1 MQTITGKE
9 SVSWWNLDSVGNFKQ
24 TMDKEFDYLVTQVC
38 SHYKMSIASGDFEV
52 ERLYGSPGYE
62 YLPPGVMLETSASN
76 PSTKTDD
83 ATKGGIVVAKL
94 KKVRDTNKELQLP
107 IEYVLQNGR
116 VVNDFKSIK
125 FPTYNGNEIYEGPAR
140 KALLLLRLVNL
151 LKYFIRD
158 ERLASKTKQ
167 PMNPSISTFSGIL
180 IPTPMTEKE
189 KEIDSEVLVLEKI
202 SDHYKKLLLT
212 FLDYFKKEVE
222 IIGDSNLLQEIEII
236 EDILEL
242 KLLPTSALHQVPQQT
257 STSIA
262 KYNHTQNYQRT
273 IDKALS
279 NIDQQP
285 LLEDQS
291 DTVELCFIMDATGSM
306 GSYIAMCQQ
315 KVGEIVD
322 IVTNDNPQTTIKIA
336 FVAYWDHT
344 DKEKVRVYPFTTDVS
359 LLKKNISLV
368 KANGGGDIPEDICGG
383 LKAAVGLDWKTR
395 RRLMIIIADAPC
407 HGTMYHNEKDNY
419 PTGDPGGLIPEVLL
433 SQAAA
438 KNIHVFFAKIKPM
451 TDKMTSLWT
460 DHMRKNHPSFPFNV
474 FSIDS
479 DVDFVVNITDA
490 ILSTA
495 YL

>member
-1 MQTITGKE
+1 
-9 SVSWWNLDSVGNFKQ
+9 
-24 TMDKEFDYLVTQVC
+24 
-38 SHYKMSIASGDFEV
+38 
-52 ERLYGSPGYE
+52 
-62 YLPPGVMLETSASN
+62 
-76 PSTKTDD
+76 
-83 ATKGGIVVAKL
+83 
-94 KKVRDTNKELQLP
+94 
-107 IEYVLQNGR
+107 
-116 VVNDFKSIK
+116 
-125 FPTYNGNEIYEGPAR
+125 
-140 KALLLLRLVNL
+140 
-151 LKYFIRD
+151 
-158 ERLASKTKQ
+158 
-167 PMNPSISTFSGIL
+167 
-180 IPTPMTEKE
+180 
-189 KEIDSEVLVLEKI
+189 VLEKI

-359 LLKKNISLV
+359 LLKKKYL
-368 KANGGGDIPEDICGG
+368 
-383 LKAAVGLDWKTR
+383 
-395 RRLMIIIADAPC
+395 
-407 HGTMYHNEKDNY
+407 
-419 PTGDPGGLIPEVLL
+419 
-433 SQAAA
+433 
-438 KNIHVFFAKIKPM
+438 
-451 TDKMTSLWT
+451 
-460 DHMRKNHPSFPFNV
+460 
-474 FSIDS
+474 FS
-479 DVDFVVNITDA
+479 
-490 ILSTA
+490 
-495 YL
+495 